1 MIRTKQI
8 TVVCASVALL
18 INGSHGGQD
27 MDMGVIAVIVMI
39 GQINTHAL
47 GDELLLAVLADE
59 FQIVL
64 IGQFTRQRHDKAS
77 GILGITLGLIH
88 FS

>member
-1 MIRTKQI
+1 
-8 TVVCASVALL
+8 
-18 INGSHGGQD
+18 
-27 MDMGVIAVIVMI
+27 MI

-59 FQIVL
+59 FQILL
-64 IGQFTRQRHDKAS
+64 IGQFTRQRHDKPS